1 MHFFAI
7 FISILTINGFS
18 EMVKAL
24 EQRLSKAKEAAS
36 AAAGVIRHYYKIQ
49 QDGKLA
55 VELKDD
61 ESPVTQADIESEK
74 TIRKILLEAFPEDG
88 FYGEETGQQS
98 MDAEY
103 LWLIDPI
110 DGTKS
115 FVREYPFFSTQ
126 IGLMHKG
133 ELVLGVS
140 SAPQFE
146 EIAYAVKG
154 QDAFLNDEKLSVSSI
169 NSLEK
174 SALST
179 GNLKSISLK
188 PQWANLGRVISR
200 VSRNRGYGDF
210 YHYHLLAAGKID
222 AVLESDLNILDI
234 AALTVIVEAAGGRV
248 TQLDGGPVGLHT
260 THLLATNGVL
270 HDELLAEIDY

>member
-1 MHFFAI
+1 MTQA
-7 FISILTINGFS
+7 LT
-18 EMVKAL
+18 
-24 EQRLSKAKEAAS
+24 QRLEKAKEAAE
-36 AAAGVIRHYYKIQ
+36 AAALVIKQYYKIQ
-49 QDGKLA
+49 QSGDLS
-55 VELKDD
+55 VELKSDD
-61 ESPVTQADIESEK
+61 SPVTQADIESEK
-74 TIRKILLEAFPEDG
+74 TIRKILLDAFPQDG

-126 IGLMHKG
+126 IALMHQG
-133 ELVLGVS
+133 QLVLGVS
-140 SAPQFE
+140 SAPEFD
-146 EIAYAVKG
+146 EIAIALKG
-154 QDAFLNDEKLSVSSI
+154 DKASLNGVELSVSNI
-169 NSLEK
+169 DSLEK

-188 PQWANLGRVISR
+188 PQWNNLGKVISR

-222 AVLESDLNILDI
+222 AIIESDLNILDI
-234 AALTVIVEAAGGRV
+234 AALTVIVEAAGGKV
-248 TQLDGGPVGLHT
+248 TQLDGGPVGLDT
-260 THLLATNGVL
+260 THLLATNGLL
-270 HDELLAEIDY
+270 HAELLEEIAYD

>member
-1 MHFFAI
+1 MPQALE
-7 FISILTINGFS
+7 SRL
-18 EMVKAL
+18 VKAK
-24 EQRLSKAKEAAS
+24 QAAEAA
-36 AAAGVIRHYYKIQ
+36 ADVIRHYYKIQ

-55 VELKDD
+55 VVLKDD
-61 ESPVTQADIESEK
+61 ESPVTQADVESEK
-74 TIRKILLEAFPEDG
+74 IIRKILLDAFPDDG

-126 IGLMHKG
+126 IALMHKS
-133 ELVLGVS
+133 ELVLWVS

-146 EIAYAVKG
+146 EIAFAVKG
-154 QDAFLNDEKLSVSSI
+154 QKAYLNGKKLAVSSI
-169 NSLEK
+169 DSLEK

-188 PQWANLGRVISR
+188 PQWNNLGKVISR

-222 AVLESDLNILDI
+222 AVIESDLNILDI

-248 TQLDGGPVGLHT
+248 TQLDGLPVGLET
-260 THLLATNGVL
+260 THLLATNGLL
-270 HDELLAEIDY
+270 HDELLSEINYN

>member
-1 MHFFAI
+1 MPQALE
-7 FISILTINGFS
+7 SRL
-18 EMVKAL
+18 VKAK
-24 EQRLSKAKEAAS
+24 QAAEAA
-36 AAAGVIRHYYKIQ
+36 ADVIRHYYKIQ

-55 VELKDD
+55 VVLKDD
-61 ESPVTQADIESEK
+61 ESPVTQADVESEK
-74 TIRKILLEAFPEDG
+74 IIRKILLDAFPDDG

-126 IGLMHKG
+126 IALMHKG

-146 EIAYAVKG
+146 EIAFAVKG
-154 QDAFLNDEKLSVSSI
+154 QKAYLNGKKLAVSSI
-169 NSLEK
+169 DSLEK

-188 PQWANLGRVISR
+188 PQWNNLAKVISR

-222 AVLESDLNILDI
+222 AVIESDLNILDI
-234 AALTVIVEAAGGRV
+234 AALTVIVEAAGGKV
-248 TQLDGGPVGLHT
+248 TQLDGLPVGLET
-260 THLLATNGVL
+260 THLLATNGLL
-270 HDELLAEIDY
+270 HDELLSEINYN